1 MTVEIRPA
9 PEKKRRGPGKPWPK
23 GISGNPAGRRR
34 GSLNKSTISARRL
47 AQAYLNAAVEPV
59 FQKLVEKA
67 KEGDVQCIR
76 LVVERILPV
85 IKAFEEPKRI
95 EHALEIILK
104 RPDWLSFSE
113 PNLLTIEQQV
123 NGDEQGT

>member
-1 MTVEIRPA
+1 MTVEIQPTERPKRKA
-9 PEKKRRGPGKPWPK
+9 PKSAWKKGC
-23 GISGNPAGRRR
+23 SGNPGGRPK
-34 GSLNKSTISARRL
+34 GSLNKSTIYARRL

-85 IKAFEEPKRI
+85 MKAFEEPKRV
-95 EHALEIILK
+95 EHAVEVVLR
-104 RPDWLSFSE
+104 RPDWLAFNE
-113 PNLLTIEQQV
+113 PDPLTIEQQV
-123 NGDEQGT
+123 NGDGNG